1 MQRLLALASGKGG
14 VGKSV
19 LAANLGLAL
28 SRLGK
33 TVVLVDL
40 DLGASNLHTCLG
52 IRNRN
57 PGLGAFVWKQEK
69 SLSGLLVET
78 GQERLWLIPG
88 DSLLP
93 GTANLEWSAKRRIL
107 KELGKLPADYIILDL
122 GAGSAYNVIDFYLAA
137 GQGLLVINPEITS
150 VLNAYS
156 FLKTAAFR
164 LLVSAFPNKSEQRA
178 EVMAFAGAK
187 TEGSGSSF
195 LAFAEDLARRWPG
208 KAELALAALRRLG
221 PQVILNRAKAPED
234 AELGYRLRD
243 ISRKNLGLDVAFS
256 GFLLED
262 GGVGRSVAAR
272 MPLLSIDPGS
282 PFSRGVMALATR
294 LANSPAPEAA
304 TWGQDEEGLEALATE
319 AFEESWPEPKLA
331 GPSMAAAPGPS
342 VAAAP
347 SLPDPSPAEEDE
359 EPIAVVTEE
368 ISLADFPEALQA
380 GPSRG

>member
-1 MQRLLALASGKGG
+1 MERVLAIASGKGG

-52 IRNRN
+52 IKNRN

-69 SLSGLLVET
+69 SLAGLLVET
-78 GQERLWLIPG
+78 GQDRLWLIPG

-93 GTANLEWSAKRRIL
+93 GTANLDWNAKRRIL
-107 KELGKLPADYIILDL
+107 KELAKLPADFVILDL
-122 GAGSAYNVIDFYLAA
+122 GAGSSYNVVDFYLSA

-156 FLKTAAFR
+156 FLKTAAYR
-164 LLVSAFPNKSEQRA
+164 LLSRAFSDGSPERA

-195 LAFAEDLARRWPG
+195 LAFAQDLAQRYPG
-208 KAELALAALRRLG
+208 KAELAVTALRAQS
-221 PQVILNRAKAPED
+221 PQIIVNRAKGPED
-234 AELGYRLRD
+234 ADLGYRLRD
-243 ISRKNLGLDVAFS
+243 ISRKNLGLDLAVT

-262 GGVGRSVAAR
+262 PEVGQSIAAR
-272 MPLLSIDPGS
+272 QPLLSLDATA
-282 PFSRGVMALATR
+282 PFARGVQALATR
-294 LANSPAPEAA
+294 LANTPTQEGQGALAPEVFS
-304 TWGQDEEGLEALATE
+304 GD
-319 AFEESWPEPKLA
+319 
-331 GPSMAAAPGPS
+331 
-342 VAAAP
+342 
-347 SLPDPSPAEEDE
+347 
-359 EPIAVVTEE
+359 TEE
-368 ISLADFPEALQA
+368 ISVQDFPEALQA
-380 GPSRG
+380 QPSQG